1 MMPGDR
7 KAAIHSVDNKN
18 HLRGRNVGCEHHEFH
33 GMGTERQR
41 PKRKIIIYH
50 EVVLV
55 HVLPNLLRGRK
66 SKTSVIQC

>member
-1 MMPGDR
+1 MMPGDG
-7 KAAIHSVDNKN
+7 KAAIHRVDNKN
-18 HLRGRNVGCEHHEFH
+18 HQRGRNVEGCEHHEFH
-33 GMGTERQR
+33 GMGRETQR

-66 SKTSVIQC
+66 SKTSVI